1 MLRLSRTSKI
11 VLGIIVAI
19 VLAFMYIPLA
29 LVVLNSFNAA
39 RIVSWPVTGFS
50 LEWWGKA
57 FTSEPVRAALLNSV
71 LVASGAT
78 VIAVI
83 LGTLVAFAL
92 QRYSFFGQR
101 AVNLLV
107 VLPIALPG
115 IVTGVALNNTYN
127 QILEPI
133 GIQVGF
139 YGMIIAHGTFCIVMV
154 FNNVLARLRRMNP
167 GIEEASK
174 DLGAS
179 PWQTFLLVTLPQF
192 RSALIAG
199 AILAFALSFDEVYVT
214 IFTAPPGVDTLP
226 LWIMNQMAR
235 PNEANVVNVV
245 ATVVIVASFI
255 SEGRST
261 SATDAAHEGFAGHG
275 ARDIWGTAGGCSHTF
290 SCLHGLSTIKGVR

>member
-11 VLGIIVAI
+11 VLGVLVALI
-19 VLAFMYIPLA
+19 LAFMYVPLM

-39 RIVSWPVTGFS
+39 RIASWPVADFS

-57 FTSEPVRAALLNSV
+57 FASQPVRDAILNSV
-71 LVASGAT
+71 VVAAGAT
-78 VIAVI
+78 AVALV

-115 IVTGVALNNTYN
+115 IVTGVALSNTYN
-127 QILEPI
+127 QLLEPI
-133 GIQVGF
+133 GIHVGF
-139 YGMIIAHGTFCIVMV
+139 LGLIIAHGTFCIVMV

-167 GIEEASK
+167 GIEEASR
-174 DLGAS
+174 DLGAT
-179 PWQTFLLVTLPQF
+179 PWQTFRMVTFPQF
-192 RSALIAG
+192 RSAFMAG
-199 AILAFALSFDEVYVT
+199 GILAFALSFDEVYVT

-226 LWIMNQMAR
+226 LWFMNQMAR

-245 ATVVIVASFI
+245 ATVVILASFI
-255 SEGRST
+255 PVWVSQRL
-261 SATDAAHEGFAGHG
+261 
-275 ARDIWGTAGGCSHTF
+275 ARDVDERG
-290 SCLHGLSTIKGVR
+290 

>member
-11 VLGIIVAI
+11 VLGALVAVI
-19 VLAFMYIPLA
+19 LAFMYIPLM

-39 RIVSWPVTGFS
+39 RIASWPVADFS

-57 FTSEPVRAALLNSV
+57 FASQPVRDAILNSI
-71 LVASGAT
+71 LVAAGAT
-78 VIAVI
+78 AVALV

-115 IVTGVALNNTYN
+115 IVTGVALSNTYN
-127 QILEPI
+127 QLLEPI
-133 GIQVGF
+133 GIHVGF
-139 YGMIIAHGTFCIVMV
+139 LGLIIAHGTFCIVMV

-167 GIEEASK
+167 GIEEASR
-174 DLGAS
+174 DLGAN
-179 PWQTFLLVTLPQF
+179 PWQTFRMVTFPQF
-192 RSALIAG
+192 RSAFIAG
-199 AILAFALSFDEVYVT
+199 GILAFALSFDEVYVT

-226 LWIMNQMAR
+226 LWFMNQMAR

-245 ATVVIVASFI
+245 ATVVILASFI
-255 SEGRST
+255 PVWVSQRLS
-261 SATDAAHEGFAGHG
+261 
-275 ARDIWGTAGGCSHTF
+275 RDVDDRG
-290 SCLHGLSTIKGVR
+290 